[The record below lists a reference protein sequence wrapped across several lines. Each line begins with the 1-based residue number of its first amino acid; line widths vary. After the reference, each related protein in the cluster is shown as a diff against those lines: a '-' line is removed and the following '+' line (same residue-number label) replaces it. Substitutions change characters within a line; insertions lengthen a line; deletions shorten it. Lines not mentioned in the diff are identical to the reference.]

1 MEVLEPDLVSRIPT
15 WNGSIGTRP
24 GIQDTNL
31 EVLEPDLV
39 SRILWHPRS
48 LKLLM
53 CWFSNVFVSNV
64 FVSRSKSLGKQ
75 KVTDVSIR
83 I

>member
-1 MEVLEPDLVSRIPT
+1 M
-15 WNGSIGTRP
+15 
-24 GIQDTNL
+24 

-75 KVTDVSIR
+75 RVTDVSIR